1 MLAIGRM
8 CALSDNLHGKLA
20 QPELLAERVKTI
32 ANAASPELLKASL
45 YLLQSSVQTSA
56 EAARLAVDAG
66 ALPCLC
72 ERLEDAD
79 AQTKAAATWVLG
91 AIASHDAALAA
102 SVADAGALTPL
113 MLCLK
118 EPSLPLRRV
127 ALSCFGSVGLALTLT
142 LTLTLALTLALTR
155 TLTLIRTLTLTLTQT
170 LILTLTLTL
179 ILI

>member
-1 MLAIGRM
+1 MRGRA
-8 CALSDNLHGKLA
+8 CASGSASA
-20 QPELLAERVKTI
+20 QP
-32 ANAASPELLKASL
+32 SP
-45 YLLQSSVQTSA
+45 QSPHPNQRYPSPWA
-56 EAARLAVDAG
+56 PPG

-91 AIASHDAALAA
+91 AIAAHDAALAA

-142 LTLTLALTLALTR
+142 LTLTLALTLALA
-155 TLTLIRTLTLTLTQT
+155 LTLTLTLTST
-170 LILTLTLTL
+170 ILPRMPSRTAARATAS
-179 ILI
+179 